1 MSATIIA
8 FKPKPKSTDEA
19 DAPRRWTIAGELW
32 YALVEMTPRQA
43 EMAFWLSFRSRPLRI
58 TARSC

>member
-19 DAPRRWTIAGELW
+19 DAPRRWTIAGSFG
-32 YALVEMTPRQA
+32 TP
-43 EMAFWLSFRSRPLRI
+43 WLR
-58 TARSC
+58 